1 MTANTTTTT
10 YSICTLI
17 STTIAANFMMCKILR
32 TISIGIAILA
42 LPYQA
47 VAQPHEQALLKAAEE
62 AQAAAN
68 NEGARLM
75 QEIGTLSQVT
85 ELENIEV
92 RDGLAWLTDAKEPY
106 SGWVKKTWIIRH
118 KHESSTND
126 WHTHNKFTDVAK
138 FKDGVPTIYAEL
150 KEDDSL
156 QRLYILAENDCQRRK
171 TWIADFLMC
180 LNTGNTTIIFMP
192 GKAGHFPDRIRY
204 VYYDYGNADTIEHYQ
219 DGQRHGLSMKWVTGT
234 LMSEQSHWTM
244 GKLDGKRVTFHW
256 HTKLKRTE
264 EHWENGKL
272 INIRLWKRNGEQCN
286 QTKLVDGTGK
296 VVRYNNTP
304 VYHKDGT
311 ISNYKSTKNLE
322 SHYLNGLQHGSEIH
336 YGSDGKQIR
345 SVTPWKN
352 GKRHGTSFS
361 YDVSSGSVTGL
372 SSWNNGKKHGSSLF
386 YFGNKLYRVT
396 SWINGE
402 RNGPMIQF
410 EDDGS
415 RMETTYVNDECG
427 EVIHYN
433 VNGSIRRTC
442 INWEWIGYEGPGKN

>member
-17 STTIAANFMMCKILR
+17 STTIATNFMISKILR

-62 AQAAAN
+62 AQAAAT
-68 NEGARLM
+68 NERERLM
-75 QEIGTLSQVT
+75 QEIGALSQVT

-126 WHTHNKFTDVAK
+126 WHTHDKFTDVAK
-138 FKDGVPTIYAEL
+138 FKGGVPTIYAQL
-150 KEDDSL
+150 KKDDSL
-156 QRLYILAENDCQRRK
+156 QRLSILAENDCQRRK
-171 TWIADFLMC
+171 TWIADFLMY
-180 LNTGNTTIIFMP
+180 LNTGNTTIIVMP
-192 GKAGHFPDRIRY
+192 GKAGHFPDKIRY
-204 VYYDYGNADTIEHYQ
+204 VSYDNGRVVTIVHYQ
-219 DGQRHGLSMKWVTGT
+219 DGQRHGLLMDWVMYS
-234 LMSEQSHWTM
+234 LIEHSHWTM
-244 GKLDGKRVTFHW
+244 GKQDGKRVTFHW

-272 INIRLWKRNGEQCN
+272 INMRVWKRNGEQCN
-286 QTKLVDGTGK
+286 ETKLVDGTGK
-296 VVRYNNTP
+296 VVRY
-304 VYHKDGT
+304 DD
-311 ISNYKSTKNLE
+311 STKYME

-336 YGSDGKQIR
+336 YGSDGKQIT
-345 SVTPWKN
+345 SVQTWKN
-352 GKRHGTSFS
+352 GKMHGTSIV
-361 YDVSSGSVTGL
+361 YDGSSGAVTGV

-386 YFGNKLYRVT
+386 YFGNKLHRVT

-402 RNGPMIQF
+402 KNGPMIEF

-442 INWEWIGYEGPGKN
+442 INWNWVGYEGPGKN

>member
-1 MTANTTTTT
+1 MTANTITTT

-17 STTIAANFMMCKILR
+17 STNIATNFMISKILR

-75 QEIGTLSQVT
+75 QEIGALSQVT

-118 KHESSTND
+118 KHNSD

-150 KEDDSL
+150 KKDDSL
-156 QRLYILAENDCQRRK
+156 RRLYILAENDCQRRK

-192 GKAGHFPDRIRY
+192 GKAGHFPDKIRY

-219 DGQRHGLSMKWVTGT
+219 DGQRHGLLMKWTGS

-244 GKLDGKRVTFHW
+244 GKQDGKRVTFHW

-286 QTKLVDGTGK
+286 ETKLVDGTGK
-296 VVRYNNTP
+296 VVRYDNTA

-311 ISNYKSTKNLE
+311 ISNYKSTKDME

-336 YGSDGKQIR
+336 YGSDGKQIT
-345 SVTPWKN
+345 SVQTWKN
-352 GKRHGTSFS
+352 GKRHGTSIS
-361 YDVSSGSVTGL
+361 YDGSSGSVTGVI
-372 SSWNNGKKHGSSLF
+372 SWNNGKKHGSSLY
-386 YFGNKLYRVT
+386 YFRNKLHRVS
-396 SWINGE
+396 SWINGKA
-402 RNGPMIQF
+402 NGPTIQF
-410 EDDGS
+410 VDDGS
-415 RMETTYVNDECG
+415 RMETTYVDDECG

-433 VNGSIRRTC
+433 VDGSIRRTC
-442 INWEWIGYEGPGKN
+442 INWDWDGYEGPGKN

>member
-17 STTIAANFMMCKILR
+17 STTIAANFMMYKILR

-62 AQAAAN
+62 AQAAAK

-75 QEIGTLSQVT
+75 QEIGALSQVT
-85 ELENIEV
+85 KLENIEV

-118 KHESSTND
+118 KHNSD

-138 FKDGVPTIYAEL
+138 FKDGVPTIYAKL
-150 KEDDSL
+150 KKDDSL
-156 QRLYILAENDCQRRK
+156 QRLSILAENDCQRRK

-219 DGQRHGLSMKWVTGT
+219 DGQRHGLLMKWTGS

-244 GKLDGKRVTFHW
+244 GKQDGKRVTFHW
-256 HTKLKRTE
+256 QDKLKRTE

-322 SHYLNGLQHGSEIH
+322 SQYLIGLQHGSEIH

-352 GKRHGTSFS
+352 GKRHGTSIG
-361 YDVSSGSVTGL
+361 YDGSSGAVTGV
-372 SSWNNGKKHGSSLF
+372 SSWNNGKKHGSSLY
-386 YFGNKLYRVT
+386 YFGNKLHRVS
-396 SWINGE
+396 SWINGKA
-402 RNGPMIQF
+402 NGPTIQF
-410 EDDGS
+410 VDDGS

>member
-17 STTIAANFMMCKILR
+17 STTIATNFMISKILR

-75 QEIGTLSQVT
+75 QEIGALSQVT

-126 WHTHNKFTDVAK
+126 WHTHDKFTDVAK
-138 FKDGVPTIYAEL
+138 FKGGVPTIYAQL
-150 KEDDSL
+150 KKDDSL
-156 QRLYILAENDCQRRK
+156 QRLSILAEKDCQRRK
-171 TWIADFLMC
+171 TWVADFLMY
-180 LNTGNTTIIFMP
+180 LNTGSTTIIVMP
-192 GKAGHFPDRIRY
+192 GKAGHFPDEIRY
-204 VYYDYGNADTIEHYQ
+204 AFYNNGTVGDVAHYQ
-219 DGQRHGLSMKWVTGT
+219 DGQRHGLLMDWVMHS
-234 LMSEQSHWTM
+234 LVEHSHWTM
-244 GKLDGKRVTFHW
+244 GKKDGKRVTFHW

-272 INIRLWKRNGEQCN
+272 INMRVWKRNGEQCN
-286 QTKLVDGTGK
+286 ETKLVDGTGK
-296 VVRYNNTP
+296 VVRYESTR

-311 ISNYKSTKNLE
+311 ISYKSTKDME
-322 SHYLNGLQHGSEIH
+322 THYQNGLQHGAEIR
-336 YGSDGKQIR
+336 YGSDGKQIL
-345 SVTPWKN
+345 SVGTWKN
-352 GKRHGTSFS
+352 GKMHGTSIG
-361 YDVSSGSVTGL
+361 YNGPSGAVTAV
-372 SSWNNGKKHGSSLF
+372 SSWNNGKKHGSSF
-386 YFGNKLYRVT
+386 YYFRNKLHRVT

-402 RNGPMIQF
+402 KNGPMIQF

-442 INWEWIGYEGPGKN
+442 INWDWVGYEGPGEN